1 MLELI
6 ALLRAADFKIFI
18 VSGGGIKFMRTF
30 SDSIFRDSEMGD
42 KRA

>member
-18 VSGGGIKFMRTF
+18 VSGGGIEFMQTF
-30 SDSIFRDSEMGD
+30 SASIFRDAGMGD